1 MSLSSTSALVIAGFA
16 MAFVVVFSNW
26 LMQGGFELP
35 DGSTLPQEFGW
46 LNNLF
51 GLEGDNRVFIYGQFT
66 FPIAFLITDIINR
79 AFGPQRAAYII
90 AVGVIFGGAASYYF
104 ATPMIA
110 LASVTAFVVG
120 QVLDVGLFQRLRQMD
135 WYVAP
140 LVSSILASLFDT
152 VIFYAIAF
160 ELMNSLGYASV
171 DMGVK
176 VFVALIALLPF
187 RLIIAQMIGNPASAA
202 R

>member
-1 MSLSSTSALVIAGFA
+1 MSRSSTSALVIAGLA

-51 GLEGDNRVFIYGQFT
+51 GLEGENRVFIYGQFT

-79 AFGPQRAAYII
+79 VFGPQRAGYII
-90 AVGVIFGGAASYYF
+90 AVGVIFGGLASYYF

-120 QVLDVGLFQRLRQMD
+120 QVLDVVLFQRLRQMD

-140 LVSSILASLFDT
+140 LTSSILASLFDT
-152 VIFYAIAF
+152 VIFYTIAF
-160 ELMNSLGYASV
+160 GLMNSLGYASV

-187 RLIIAQMIGNPASAA
+187 RLIIARMIGNPAAS
-202 R
+202 

>member
-1 MSLSSTSALVIAGFA
+1 MSRSSTSALVIAGLA

-51 GLEGDNRVFIYGQFT
+51 GLEGENRVFIYGQFT

-79 AFGPQRAAYII
+79 VFGPQRAGYII
-90 AVGVIFGGAASYYF
+90 AVGVIFGGLASYYF

-120 QVLDVGLFQRLRQMD
+120 QVLDVVLFQRLRQMD

-140 LVSSILASLFDT
+140 LTSSILASLFDT

-160 ELMNSLGYASV
+160 GLMNSLGYASV

-187 RLIIAQMIGNPASAA
+187 RLIIARMIGNPAAS
-202 R
+202 

>member
-1 MSLSSTSALVIAGFA
+1 MSRSSSPALVIAGLS
-16 MAFVVVFSNW
+16 MAFIVIFSNW

-46 LNNLF
+46 LNDFF

-79 AFGPQRAAYII
+79 VFGPQRAGYII
-90 AVGVIFGGAASYYF
+90 AVGVIFGGLASYYF
-104 ATPMIA
+104 ATPQIA

-120 QVLDVGLFQRLRQMD
+120 QVLDVALFQRLRQMT
-135 WYVAP
+135 WYIAP

-160 ELMNSLGYASV
+160 GLMNSLGYASV

-187 RLIIAQMIGNPASAA
+187 RLIIASLIGNPAA
-202 R
+202 REG